1 MATAPT
7 STQIDPESLVARII
21 AELQANPE
29 AQKLLLRT
37 LLTDEFLGM
46 PARLARME
54 ADIGTIK
61 ADVGTSQTDTATLKT
76 DVATLKTDAATLKT
90 DAATLKTDA
99 ATLKTDAATL
109 KTDAATLKTDAATLK
124 TDVAILKTDVATLK
138 GDSLEGKL
146 HRRIRPL
153 LSQRLGLR
161 RARMMQGPFIDTDRE
176 LFGPVEEALDSS
188 RISDTQEA
196 RISET
201 DIILQATRKGD
212 RAQIW
217 VAVEASNNIAQSD
230 IERVRQSAEALGVVF
245 GQDTIAV
252 VAGYNIHPLDQ
263 ERAASVGVAV
273 LLVEENN

>member
-29 AQKLLLRT
+29 AQRLLLRT

-46 PARLARME
+46 PVRLARME

-61 ADVGTSQTDTATLKT
+61 ADVGTSQTDAATLKT
-76 DVATLKTDAATLKT
+76 DVAT
-90 DAATLKTDA
+90 
-99 ATLKTDAATL
+99 
-109 KTDAATLKTDAATLK
+109 
-124 TDVAILKTDVATLK
+124 LKTDVATLK

-161 RARMMQGPFIDTDRE
+161 RTWIMQSPFIDTNGE

-188 RISDTQEA
+188 HISDLQEA

-212 RAQIW
+212 RDQIW

-273 LLVEENN
+273 ILVEENN

>member
-7 STQIDPESLVARII
+7 SAQIDPESLVARII

-46 PARLARME
+46 PVRLERME
-54 ADIGTIK
+54 ADIGT
-61 ADVGTSQTDTATLKT
+61 
-76 DVATLKTDAATLKT
+76 
-90 DAATLKTDA
+90 
-99 ATLKTDAATL
+99 
-109 KTDAATLKTDAATLK
+109 
-124 TDVAILKTDVATLK
+124 LKTDVATLK

-161 RARMMQGPFIDTDRE
+161 RTRIMQSPFIDTNRE

-188 RISDTQEA
+188 HISDLQEA

-245 GQDTIAV
+245 SQDTIAV